1 MLKQLLIKLF
11 KNNTMCFITERSKI
25 RLAIKNIECYKEVRT
40 IKNYYFKNCCFSY
53 YLDFK
58 YEYDKIYSGKS
69 KLKLFIRWLFNK
81 YVSSEGYH
89 SYTTSENTSIK
100 CIIPKW
106 SLYLINEE
114 GTKYVSTSIKIL
126 KP

>member
-1 MLKQLLIKLF
+1 
-11 KNNTMCFITERSKI
+11 MCFITERSKI

-53 YLDFK
+53 YRDFK

-89 SYTTSENTSIK
+89 SYIISENTSIK

-114 GTKYVSTSIKIL
+114 GTEYVSTSIKIL

>member
-1 MLKQLLIKLF
+1 
-11 KNNTMCFITERSKI
+11 MCFFTERSKI

-53 YLDFK
+53 YQDFK

-69 KLKLFIRWLFNK
+69 KLKLFIRWLFNE

-89 SYTTSENTSIK
+89 SYTTSENTNIK

-106 SLYLINEE
+106 SLYLINED
-114 GTKYVSTSIKIL
+114 GTEYVSTSIKVL
-126 KP
+126 KS

>member
-1 MLKQLLIKLF
+1 
-11 KNNTMCFITERSKI
+11 MCFFTKRSKI
-25 RLAIKNIECYKEVRT
+25 RLARKNIECYKEVRKV
-40 IKNYYFKNCCFSY
+40 KNYYFKNCCFSY
-53 YLDFK
+53 YQDFK

-69 KLKLFIRWLFNK
+69 KLKLFIKWLFDI

-89 SYTTSENTSIK
+89 SYTTSENTNIK

-114 GTKYVSTSIKIL
+114 GTEYVSTSIKVL

>member
-1 MLKQLLIKLF
+1 
-11 KNNTMCFITERSKI
+11 MCFITNKSKI
-25 RLAIKNIECYKEVRT
+25 RLARKNIECYKEVRKV
-40 IKNYYFKNCCFSY
+40 KNYYFKNCCFSY
-53 YLDFK
+53 YQDFK

-69 KLKLFIRWLFNK
+69 KLKLFIKWLFDI

-89 SYTTSENTSIK
+89 SYTTSENTNIK

-114 GTKYVSTSIKIL
+114 GTEYVSTSIKVL
-126 KP
+126 KS

>member
-1 MLKQLLIKLF
+1 
-11 KNNTMCFITERSKI
+11 MCFFTEKSKI
-25 RLAIKNIECYKEVRT
+25 KIARKDIECYKEIRT
-40 IKNYYFKNCCFSY
+40 IKHDYFKNCCFSY
-53 YLDFK
+53 YQDFK
-58 YEYDKIYSGKS
+58 YEYNKIYSNKS
-69 KLKLFIRWLFNK
+69 KLKLFKRWLFDK

-114 GTKYVSTSIKIL
+114 GTEYVSTSIKIL
-126 KP
+126 KS

>member
-1 MLKQLLIKLF
+1 
-11 KNNTMCFITERSKI
+11 MCFITNKSKI
-25 RLAIKNIECYKEVRT
+25 RLARKNIECYKEVRK
-40 IKNYYFKNCCFSY
+40 IKNSYFKNCCFSY

-106 SLYLINEE
+106 SLYLINEA
-114 GTKYVSTSIKIL
+114 GTEYVSTSIKVL
-126 KP
+126 NP

>member
-1 MLKQLLIKLF
+1 MLKQLLVKLK
-11 KNNTMCFITERSKI
+11 KNNMCFFTERSKI

-53 YLDFK
+53 YQDFK
-58 YEYDKIYSGKS
+58 YEYNKIYSGKS

-106 SLYLINEE
+106 SLYLINEARTE
-114 GTKYVSTSIKIL
+114 YVSTSIKIL